1 MLKIDCNKCANLGM
15 DMDGFHVCK
24 VYGPDCEKATK
35 ACRADLF
42 MNYNPKKEQPAKFTP
57 GEEVWIVE
65 RDEDGNACEVSGYV
79 FLAEVAGAVILT
91 PYIND
96 LEDLEDLLDYHIE
109 ETATNYDT
117 DLAVF
122 PTADC
127 YTDQEA
133 AEAALKAET
142 GEEGEA

>member
-1 MLKIDCNKCANLGM
+1 MLEINCNKCANLYDKAAG
-15 DMDGFHVCK
+15 CK
-24 VYGPDCEKATK
+24 LYGADPAKAVK

-42 MNYNPKKEQPAKFTP
+42 MHYSPKKEKPAKFTP
-57 GEEVWIVE
+57 GEAVWVVE
-65 RDEDGNACEVSGYV
+65 RDENGDACEVSGYV
-79 FLAEVAGAVILT
+79 FLAEVADAVILT
-91 PYIND
+91 SYIND
-96 LEDLEDLLDYHIE
+96 LEYLEDLLDYHIE
-109 ETATNYDT
+109 ETRDNYAT

-122 PTADC
+122 PADDC

>member
-1 MLKIDCNKCANLGM
+1 MLEINCNKCANLC
-15 DMDGFHVCK
+15 DGATGCK
-24 VYGPDCEKATK
+24 LYGADPARAAK

-42 MNYNPKKEQPAKFTP
+42 MNYSPKKEEVRQTFTP
-57 GEEVWIVE
+57 GEEVWVVE
-65 RDEDGNACEVSGYV
+65 RDVDGNACEVSGYV
-79 FLAEVAGAVILT
+79 FLAEVADAVILT

-109 ETATNYDT
+109 ETRGNYDT

-122 PTADC
+122 SAYDC